1 MITALLVCVLAV
13 CAIVTVLRIP
23 AALRGENRSLLG
35 IFLLITVAMV
45 LSIQASYNAID
56 HLLGSQNY
64 ANLLLRFIIY
74 GTVLLAGYKIAKGF
88 ENERSLRLVRGPIG
102 MAALALVCLATAVPF
117 LLADTAGTSVGLAT
131 LPDQSA
137 HNRELIALY
146 TLAGRLYP
154 AYVAACLLPATIHAL
169 RSRLPGLV
177 RGGAAL
183 LTLGSIAMVAM
194 PFSDLVPRGLTFLQ
208 YYISSAAVLGLVLGL
223 ALIWLG
229 RVSARRSGGTGLK
242 NSRELRMAGPV
253 KTGKSDL

>member
-1 MITALLVCVLAV
+1 MITTLLVCVLAV
-13 CAIVTVLRIP
+13 CAVITVLRIP
-23 AALRGENRSLLG
+23 AALRGENRSLFG
-35 IFLLITVAMV
+35 IFLLATVAMV

-64 ANLLLRFIIY
+64 ANLLLRFVIY

-102 MAALALVCLATAVPF
+102 MAALALICLATAVPF
-117 LLADTAGTSVGLAT
+117 LLANTAGTSVGLAT
-131 LPDQSA
+131 LPDQSE
-137 HNRELIALY
+137 HNRLLIALY
-146 TLAGRLYP
+146 TTAGRVYP

-183 LTLGSIAMVAM
+183 LTFGSIAMVSM
-194 PFSDLVPRGLTFLQ
+194 PFSDLLPRTLAFLQ
-208 YYISSAAVLGLVLGL
+208 YYLSSAAVLGLVLGL

-229 RVSARRSGGTGLK
+229 RVSARRFGGTGLN
-242 NSRELRMAGPV
+242 NSSEPSLAGPA
-253 KTGKSDL
+253 KTGKYDL

>member
-1 MITALLVCVLAV
+1 MITTLLVCVLAV
-13 CAIVTVLRIP
+13 CAVITVLRIP
-23 AALRGENRSLLG
+23 AALRGENRSLFG
-35 IFLLITVAMV
+35 IFLLATVAMV

-64 ANLLLRFIIY
+64 ANLILRFVIY

-88 ENERSLRLVRGPIG
+88 ENKRSLRLLLGPVG
-102 MAALALVCLATAVPF
+102 LTALALICLATAVPF
-117 LLADTAGTSVGLAT
+117 LLANTAGTSVGLAT
-131 LPDQSA
+131 LPDQSE
-137 HNRELIALY
+137 HNHQLIALY

-183 LTLGSIAMVAM
+183 LTLGSIAMVVM

-208 YYISSAAVLGLVLGL
+208 YYISSAAVMGLVLGL

-229 RVSARRSGGTGLK
+229 RLSARRSVGSGLK
-242 NSRELRMAGPV
+242 NSHESRMAGPA

>member
-1 MITALLVCVLAV
+1 MITTLLVCVLAV
-13 CAIVTVLRIP
+13 CAVITVLRIP
-23 AALRGENRSLLG
+23 AALRGENRSLFG
-35 IFLLITVAMV
+35 IFLLATVAMV
-45 LSIQASYNAID
+45 LSIQASYDAID

-64 ANLLLRFIIY
+64 ANLILRFVIY

-88 ENERSLRLVRGPIG
+88 ENKRSLRLLLGPVG
-102 MAALALVCLATAVPF
+102 LTALALICLATAVPF
-117 LLADTAGTSVGLAT
+117 LLANTAGTSVGLAT
-131 LPDQSA
+131 LPDQSE
-137 HNRELIALY
+137 HNRQLIALY

-183 LTLGSIAMVAM
+183 LTLGSIAMVVM

-208 YYISSAAVLGLVLGL
+208 YYISSAAVMGLVLGL

-229 RVSARRSGGTGLK
+229 RLSARRSVGSGLK
-242 NSRELRMAGPV
+242 NSHESRMAGPA

>member
-1 MITALLVCVLAV
+1 MITTLLVCVLAV
-13 CAIVTVLRIP
+13 CAVITVLRIP
-23 AALRGENRSLLG
+23 AALRGENRSLFG
-35 IFLLITVAMV
+35 IFLLATVAMV
-45 LSIQASYNAID
+45 LSIQASYDAID

-64 ANLLLRFIIY
+64 ANLILRFVIY

-88 ENERSLRLVRGPIG
+88 ENKRSLRLLLGPAG
-102 MAALALVCLATAVPF
+102 LTALALICLATAVPF
-117 LLADTAGTSVGLAT
+117 LLANTAGTSVGLAT
-131 LPDQSA
+131 LPDQSE
-137 HNRELIALY
+137 HNRQLIALY

-183 LTLGSIAMVAM
+183 LTLGSIAMVVM

-208 YYISSAAVLGLVLGL
+208 YYISSAAVMGLVLGL

-229 RVSARRSGGTGLK
+229 RLSARRSVGSGLK
-242 NSRELRMAGPV
+242 NSHESRMAGPA

>member
-1 MITALLVCVLAV
+1 MITTLLVSVLAI
-13 CAIVTVLRIP
+13 CAVITVMRIP
-23 AALRGENRSLLG
+23 AALRGENRSLFG

-45 LSIQASYNAID
+45 FSIQSSYAVID
-56 HLLGSQNY
+56 GFLGSRNY
-64 ANLLLRFIIY
+64 ANLILRFVIY

-88 ENERSLRLVRGPIG
+88 ENKRSLRLLLGPIG
-102 MAALALVCLATAVPF
+102 LTALALICLATAVPF
-117 LLADTAGTSVGLAT
+117 LLANTAGTSVGLAT
-131 LPDQSA
+131 LPDQSER
-137 HNRELIALY
+137 NRQLIALY

-183 LTLGSIAMVAM
+183 LTFGSIAMVSM

-208 YYISSAAVLGLVLGL
+208 YYINSAAVLGLVLGL

-229 RVSARRSGGTGLK
+229 RLSARRSGRAGLK
-242 NSRELRMAGPV
+242 NSREPRMAGPT
-253 KTGKSDL
+253 KKGKNDL

>member
-1 MITALLVCVLAV
+1 MITTLLVCVLAV
-13 CAIVTVLRIP
+13 CAVITVLRIP
-23 AALRGENRSLLG
+23 AALRGENRSLFG
-35 IFLLITVAMV
+35 IFLLATVAMV

-64 ANLLLRFIIY
+64 ANLLLRFVIY

-102 MAALALVCLATAVPF
+102 MAALALICLATAVPF
-117 LLADTAGTSVGLAT
+117 LLANTAGTSVGLAT
-131 LPDQSA
+131 LPDQSE
-137 HNRELIALY
+137 HNRQLIVLY

-154 AYVAACLLPATIHAL
+154 AYVAASLLPATIHAL

-177 RGGAAL
+177 RGGAVL
-183 LTLGSIAMVAM
+183 LTLGSIAMVVM

-229 RVSARRSGGTGLK
+229 RLSARRSVGTGLK
-242 NSRELRMAGPV
+242 NSHELRMAGPA

>member
-1 MITALLVCVLAV
+1 MITTLLVSVLAV
-13 CAIVTVLRIP
+13 CAVITLLRIP
-23 AALRGENRSLLG
+23 AALRGENRSLFG
-35 IFLLITVAMV
+35 IFLLATVAMV
-45 LSIQASYNAID
+45 LSIQASYDAID

-64 ANLLLRFIIY
+64 ANLILRFVIY

-88 ENERSLRLVRGPIG
+88 ENKRSLRLLLGPAG
-102 MAALALVCLATAVPF
+102 LTALALICLATAVPF
-117 LLADTAGTSVGLAT
+117 LLANTAGTSVGLAT
-131 LPDQSA
+131 LPDQSE
-137 HNRELIALY
+137 HNRQLIALY

-183 LTLGSIAMVAM
+183 LTLGSIAMVVM

-208 YYISSAAVLGLVLGL
+208 YYISSAAVMGLVLGL

-229 RVSARRSGGTGLK
+229 RLSARRSVGSGLK
-242 NSRELRMAGPV
+242 NSHESRMAGPA